1 VHPVAFLIGKGATP
15 GQAAA
20 VIWGTATLV
29 AVSTG
34 LWLAD
39 MRAAVAVLIVIAI
52 SAPRVLACLVARWG
66 RPGVGTVSSE
76 LAAWPAL
83 RRPV

>member
-20 VIWGTATLV
+20 VIWGSAVLV
-29 AVSTG
+29 AVPAG
-34 LWLAD
+34 LWWVDA
-39 MRAAVAVLIVIAI
+39 RAAAAVLIVIAI
-52 SAPRVLACLVARWG
+52 SAPRALLCLVARWG
-66 RPGVGTVSSE
+66 RPGIGSISSE

-83 RRPV
+83 RRPA